1 MPWNGAAG
9 SKTFGRTDG
18 TRTGST
24 TWAQA
29 DAASVDIISTDH
41 DTHDQDVADGIN
53 AALCKDGGNT
63 ATANIPMGGFTFT
76 NIAAATARTMPA
88 RMSDVQDGKAIYY
101 PTVGGT
107 ADVITITGASTAITA
122 YAAGQTFQ
130 FIAAATNTST
140 ATINVD
146 SVGAKSITGA
156 AAATLQAGQIASGAI
171 VTITYDGTQFQLT
184 NTSPVAVSV
193 GTIMAWPT
201 STVPNGWLE
210 CYGQAI
216 SRTTYSA
223 LFAAISTVYGVGD
236 GSSTFN
242 LPDMRGRSVFGE
254 DDMGGSSANRL
265 TGLTDGVNGDTLGAV
280 GGLESTT
287 IAQANLPVANLSHS
301 LSVSTTLTNGTNI
314 FRGSFA
320 TQSIDQNDPESSAI
334 GSSGV
339 SAETVSLASGTVS
352 GTVALGGSGTAVN
365 NLPPTIILKW
375 IILAVPASTLSVYT
389 PTNGSELTLA
399 SGGIINFNSGDVL
412 ITHSAN
418 ALAWTG
424 ASSGYSF
431 DALMTITSTNASA
444 FAVGRQGAT
453 APVLKINAATASVA
467 TGIEITGAAAAGRV
481 AVAAI
486 SSGTNEGL
494 DIDAKGSGTIR
505 IANTSTGA
513 VTIVPATTVTGAIT
527 PTGGIAAAGGFT
539 ATPRNVH
546 TGDNP
551 ATAAADGTNLDIVV
565 TELYVAEC
573 FIPANCTVTGVAPFF
588 GANTNGNVKVM
599 LFDSAG
605 TRVAISAS
613 TAAGAFTADD
623 YTRVAFT
630 GTYAAVGP
638 ATYYVGIICDDN
650 TNDLNTHVVGNFG
663 AGKITG
669 LVYATEAGYATISAP
684 ATFTTGLGPIA
695 TLY

>member
-1 MPWNGAAG
+1 MPWNGAAP

-18 TRTGST
+18 TRTGSS
-24 TWAQA
+24 TWQQA

-88 RMSDVQDGKAIYY
+88 RMSDVQDGKATYY

-107 ADVITITGASTAITA
+107 ADAITITGASTAITA

-184 NTSPVAVSV
+184 NTSPVAVAV

-236 GSSTFN
+236 GSTTFN
-242 LPDMRGRSVFGE
+242 LPDMRGRAIAGE

-287 IAQANLPVANLSHS
+287 IGTANLPSGNLSHS
-301 LSVSTTLTNGTNI
+301 LSVSTTITNGTTV
-314 FRGSFA
+314 FRGSFNSVNVNQ
-320 TQSIDQNDPESSAI
+320 TSPTGTAI
-334 GSSGV
+334 GSSGAA
-339 SAETVSLASGTVS
+339 AETLSLGSGTVS
-352 GTVALGGSGTAVN
+352 GTVALGGSGTAIN

-375 IILAVPASTLSVYT
+375 IILAIPASTLSVYT
-389 PTNGSELTLA
+389 PANGSELTLA
-399 SGGIINFNSGDVL
+399 SGGIINWDGGDVT

-418 ALAWTG
+418 TLTMDGGALIFNEAGGNFDMRFEGDTLSSLFFLD
-424 ASSGYSF
+424 ASADSIGIG
-431 DALMTITSTNASA
+431 TTSPDRQLHVVYTDTATNA
-444 FAVGRQGAT
+444 
-453 APVLKINAATASVA
+453 NAAALR
-467 TGIEITGAAAAGRV
+467 ITH
-481 AVAAI
+481 
-486 SSGTNEGL
+486 STSGT
-494 DIDAKGSGTIR
+494 A
-505 IANTSTGA
+505 
-513 VTIVPATTVTGAIT
+513 
-527 PTGGIAAAGGFT
+527 
-539 ATPRNVH
+539 
-546 TGDNP
+546 
-551 ATAAADGTNLDIVV
+551 
-565 TELYVAEC
+565 
-573 FIPANCTVTGVAPFF
+573 
-588 GANTNGNVKVM
+588 
-599 LFDSAG
+599 
-605 TRVAISAS
+605 
-613 TAAGAFTADD
+613 
-623 YTRVAFT
+623 
-630 GTYAAVGP
+630 
-638 ATYYVGIICDDN
+638 
-650 TNDLNTHVVGNFG
+650 
-663 AGKITG
+663 
-669 LVYATEAGYATISAP
+669 
-684 ATFTTGLGPIA
+684 TTGLGVGIEWEIENASGTDVVAAAMNALWTDATNASEDAKLQWALVVAGAGTAKLEMTSTNLYPFANDGLALGAA
-695 TLY
+695 TLAFADLFLASGAVVNFNNGNYTLTHSAGSLAANGTFSTTGILTSRSGTATPAAASAVAGVTMGSAAVGIYWGTGDPNTALTAARGSLYCRTDGGAGTTLYTNTDGVTAWSAV

>member
-1 MPWNGAAG
+1 LPWNGAAG

-18 TRTGST
+18 TRTGSS

-29 DAASVDIISTDH
+29 DAASVDIISPDH
-41 DTHDQDVADGIN
+41 DTHDQDMADGIN
-53 AALCKDGGNT
+53 TALCKDGGNT

-76 NIAAATARTMPA
+76 NLAAATARTMPA

-130 FIAAATNTST
+130 FIAAATNTTT

-184 NTSPVAVSV
+184 NTSPVAVAV

-254 DDMGGSSANRL
+254 DDMGGSSADRL
-265 TGLTDGVNGDTLGAV
+265 TGLTNGVNGDTLGAT

-301 LSVSTTLTNGTNI
+301 LSVNTTLSNGTNV
-314 FRGSFA
+314 FRGSFNS
-320 TQSIDQNDPESSAI
+320 TNIDQNEPDSSAI
-334 GSSGV
+334 ASSGV
-339 SAETVSLASGTVS
+339 AAETLALASGAVS
-352 GTVALGGSGTAVN
+352 GTVALGGSGTAMN
-365 NLPPTIILKW
+365 NLPPVIILKW

-389 PTNGSELTLA
+389 PSNGSELTLA
-399 SGGIINFNSGDVL
+399 SGGIINFNSADVT

-418 ALAWTG
+418 TLAFAGATSGYKFGDGPVVPAASDGSALGTTTLMWSDLFG
-424 ASSGYSF
+424 ASGFVLNLDNSNWVATHTSGILTVGTG
-431 DALMTITSTNASA
+431 DLRVTTAGTNSASVVT
-444 FAVGRQGAT
+444 VGGSQTLASKT
-453 APVLKINAATASVA
+453 LTTPVIGAATGTSLVA
-467 TGIEITGAAAAGRV
+467 TGILTARSA
-481 AVAAI
+481 
-486 SSGTNEGL
+486 
-494 DIDAKGSGTIR
+494 
-505 IANTSTGA
+505 
-513 VTIVPATTVTGAIT
+513 
-527 PTGGIAAAGGFT
+527 T
-539 ATPRNVH
+539 ATP
-546 TGDNP
+546 
-551 ATAAADGTNLDIVV
+551 AAASA
-565 TELYVAEC
+565 VAGL
-573 FIPANCTVTGVAPFF
+573 TMG
-588 GANTNGNVKVM
+588 
-599 LFDSAG
+599 S
-605 TRVAISAS
+605 
-613 TAAGAFTADD
+613 
-623 YTRVAFT
+623 
-630 GTYAAVGP
+630 AAVGIYWGTGDP
-638 ATYYVGIICDDN
+638 N
-650 TNDLNTHVVGNFG
+650 TALTAARGSLYCRTDGG
-663 AGKITG
+663 AGT
-669 LVYATEAGYATISAP
+669 
-684 ATFTTGLGPIA
+684 
-695 TLY
+695 TLYTNTDGVTAWSAV

>member
-1 MPWNGAAG
+1 MPWQGSAG

-41 DTHDQDVADGIN
+41 DTHDQDMSDGIN
-53 AALCKDGGNT
+53 TALCKDGGNT

-184 NTSPVAVSV
+184 NTSPVAVAV

-236 GSSTFN
+236 GSTTFN
-242 LPDMRGRSVFGE
+242 LPDMRGRVIAGE

-265 TGLTDGVNGDTLGAV
+265 TGVTGSVDGDTLGNT
-280 GGLESTT
+280 GGAET
-287 IAQANLPVANLSHS
+287 H
-301 LSVSTTLTNGTNI
+301 TLTTAQLASHTHTGTTGNENASHTHN
-314 FRGSFA
+314 FGSQTDSGSGSFNGLV
-320 TQSIDQNDPESSAI
+320 D
-334 GSSGV
+334 V
-339 SAETVSLASGTVS
+339 
-352 GTVALGGSGTAVN
+352 GGSGTATSGTQSANHQHTFTSDASGSGSAHN
-365 NLPPTIILKW
+365 NVQPTIILKW

-399 SGGIINFNSGDVL
+399 SGGVINFNSGDVT

-418 ALAWTG
+418 TLAFAG
-424 ASSGYSF
+424 ATSGYKFGDGAVVPTTS
-431 DALMTITSTNASA
+431 DGAALGTTALMWSDLFLASGSVVNFNNGDVTITHAANTLTVA
-444 FAVGRQGAT
+444 GGTLAT
-453 APVLKINAATASVA
+453 AALT
-467 TGIEITGAAAAGRV
+467 TT
-481 AVAAI
+481 
-486 SSGTNEGL
+486 
-494 DIDAKGSGTIR
+494 
-505 IANTSTGA
+505 
-513 VTIVPATTVTGAIT
+513 TIVASGAIT
-527 PTGGIAAAGGFT
+527 PTGGVAAAGGFT

-630 GTYAAVGP
+630 GTYAATGP
-638 ATYYVGIICDDN
+638 ATYFIGIICDDN

>member
-1 MPWNGAAG
+1 LPWNGAAG

-18 TRTGST
+18 TRTGSS

-29 DAASVDIISTDH
+29 DAASVDIISPDH
-41 DTHDQDVADGIN
+41 DTHDQDMADGIN
-53 AALCKDGGNT
+53 TALCKDGGNT

-76 NIAAATARTMPA
+76 NLAAATARTMPA

-122 YAAGQTFQ
+122 SAAGQTFQ
-130 FIAAATNTST
+130 FIAAATNTTT

-184 NTSPVAVSV
+184 NTSPVAVAV

-254 DDMGGSSANRL
+254 DDMGGSSADRL
-265 TGLTDGVNGDTLGAV
+265 TGLTNGVNGDTLGAT

-301 LSVSTTLTNGTNI
+301 LSVNTTLSNGTNV
-314 FRGSFA
+314 FRGSFNS
-320 TQSIDQNDPESSAI
+320 TNIDQNEPDSSAI
-334 GSSGV
+334 ASSGV
-339 SAETVSLASGTVS
+339 AAETLALASGAVS
-352 GTVALGGSGTAVN
+352 GTVALGGSGTAMN
-365 NLPPTIILKW
+365 NLPPVIILKW

-389 PTNGSELTLA
+389 PSNGSELTLA
-399 SGGIINFNSGDVL
+399 SGGIINFNSADVT

-418 ALAWTG
+418 TLAFAGATSGYKFGDGPVVPAASDGSALGTTTLMWSDLFG
-424 ASSGYSF
+424 ASGFVLNLDNSNWVATHTSGILTVGTG
-431 DALMTITSTNASA
+431 DLRVTTAGTNSASVVT
-444 FAVGRQGAT
+444 VGGSQTLASKT
-453 APVLKINAATASVA
+453 LTTPVIGAATGTSLVA
-467 TGIEITGAAAAGRV
+467 TGILTARSA
-481 AVAAI
+481 
-486 SSGTNEGL
+486 
-494 DIDAKGSGTIR
+494 
-505 IANTSTGA
+505 
-513 VTIVPATTVTGAIT
+513 
-527 PTGGIAAAGGFT
+527 T
-539 ATPRNVH
+539 ATP
-546 TGDNP
+546 
-551 ATAAADGTNLDIVV
+551 AAASA
-565 TELYVAEC
+565 VAGL
-573 FIPANCTVTGVAPFF
+573 TMG
-588 GANTNGNVKVM
+588 
-599 LFDSAG
+599 S
-605 TRVAISAS
+605 
-613 TAAGAFTADD
+613 
-623 YTRVAFT
+623 
-630 GTYAAVGP
+630 AAVGIYWGTGDP
-638 ATYYVGIICDDN
+638 N
-650 TNDLNTHVVGNFG
+650 TALTAARGSLYCRTDGG
-663 AGKITG
+663 AGT
-669 LVYATEAGYATISAP
+669 
-684 ATFTTGLGPIA
+684 
-695 TLY
+695 TLYTNTDGVTAWSAV

>member
-41 DTHDQDVADGIN
+41 DTHDQDVADGVN

-236 GSSTFN
+236 GTTTFN
-242 LPDMRGRSVFGE
+242 LPDMRGRAIAGE

-280 GGLESTT
+280 GGLESITLATT
-287 IAQANLPVANLSHS
+287 NLPSHTHSSGTLAGTISGTSNEVNIQQNTTGALSGAGANA
-301 LSVSTTLTNGTNI
+301 VPVTNGGGISVTGTATINSGAT
-314 FRGSFA
+314 GS
-320 TQSIDQNDPESSAI
+320 T
-334 GSSGV
+334 
-339 SAETVSLASGTVS
+339 
-352 GTVALGGSGTAVN
+352 GSGTAIN
-365 NLPPTIILKW
+365 NLPPVIVLKW
-375 IILAVPASTLSVYT
+375 IILALPASTLSVYT
-389 PTNGSELTLA
+389 PANGSELTLA
-399 SGGIINFNSGDVL
+399 SGGIINFNSGDVT

-418 ALAWTG
+418 ALAWAG

-431 DALMTITSTNASA
+431 DSLLTITSTSASA
-444 FAVGRQGAT
+444 LTVGRQGAT

-486 SSGTNEGL
+486 SSGSNEGL
-494 DIDAKGSGTIR
+494 DIDAKGTGTIR

-527 PTGGIAAAGGFT
+527 PTGGIAAAGGFS

-546 TGDNP
+546 TGGNP
-551 ATAAADGTNLDIVV
+551 AMLSTDGTNTDAVV
-565 TELYVAEC
+565 TELYVAEV
-573 FIPANCTVTGVAPFF
+573 FIPANCTVTGAAVLW
-588 GANTNGNVKVM
+588 GTNTNGNAKVA
-599 LFDSAG
+599 LYNSSG
-605 TRVAISAS
+605 TRVALSAS
-613 TAAGAFTADD
+613 TDVSGYTGAS
-623 YTRVAFT
+623 YGTRIAFS

-638 ATYYVGIICDDN
+638 ATYFLGVICDDN
-650 TNDLNTHVVGNFG
+650 TNDVRTHTLGNFG
-663 AGKITG
+663 AGKTTG
-669 LVYATEAGYATISAP
+669 LVYATEAGYATITP
-684 ATFTTGLGPIA
+684 PTTFTTAEGPIA

>member
-1 MPWNGAAG
+1 MPWQGSAG

-29 DAASVDIISTDH
+29 DAASVDIISPDH
-41 DTHDQDVADGIN
+41 DTHDQDMADGIN
-53 AALCKDGGNT
+53 TALCKDGGNT

-201 STVPNGWLE
+201 STVPSGWLE

-223 LFAAISTVYGVGD
+223 LFGIISTTYGVGD

-242 LPDMRGRSVFGE
+242 LPDMRGRGVLGE

-265 TGLTDGVNGDTLGAV
+265 TGLTNGVNGDTLGAT
-280 GGLESTT
+280 GGLESATL
-287 IAQANLPVANLSHS
+287 ALANLPSGVTVTVTGNTEIFTRVTSVTTDPVAINVGAGAPTTVWGNGG
-301 LSVSTTLTNGTNI
+301 SV
-314 FRGSFA
+314 
-320 TQSIDQNDPESSAI
+320 
-334 GSSGV
+334 GSS
-339 SAETVSLASGTVS
+339 
-352 GTVALGGSGTAVN
+352 TVAIPIAGSGSLGGSSTAFNV
-365 NLPPTIILKW
+365 LPPTIILKW
-375 IILAVPASTLSVYT
+375 IILAIPASTLSVYT
-389 PTNGSELTLA
+389 PANGSELTLA
-399 SGGIINFNSGDVL
+399 SGGIINFNSTDVTV
-412 ITHSAN
+412 THSAN
-418 ALAWTG
+418 TLTFAG
-424 ASSGYSF
+424 ATSGYKFGDGPVVPTTS
-431 DALMTITSTNASA
+431 DGAALGTTTLMWSDLFLASGAVVNFNNGDVTLTHSANTLTLAGGTLATEALTSTTFAAS
-444 FAVGRQGAT
+444 
-453 APVLKINAATASVA
+453 
-467 TGIEITGAAAAGRV
+467 
-481 AVAAI
+481 
-486 SSGTNEGL
+486 
-494 DIDAKGSGTIR
+494 
-505 IANTSTGA
+505 
-513 VTIVPATTVTGAIT
+513 GAIT
-527 PTGGIAAAGGFT
+527 PTGGVAAAGGFS

-546 TGDNP
+546 TGGNP
-551 ATAAADGTNLDIVV
+551 AMLSTDGTNTDAVV
-565 TELYVAEC
+565 TELYVAEV
-573 FIPANCTVTGVAPFF
+573 FIPANCTVTGAAVLW
-588 GANTNGNVKVM
+588 GTNTNGNAKVA
-599 LFDSAG
+599 LYNSAG
-605 TRVAISAS
+605 TRVALSAS
-613 TAAGAFTADD
+613 TDVSGYTGAS
-623 YTRVAFT
+623 YGTRIAFSAP
-630 GTYAAVGP
+630 YAAVGP
-638 ATYYVGIICDDN
+638 ATYFLGVICDDN
-650 TNDLNTHVVGNFG
+650 TNDVRTHTLGNFG

-684 ATFTTGLGPIA
+684 ATFTTAEGPIA